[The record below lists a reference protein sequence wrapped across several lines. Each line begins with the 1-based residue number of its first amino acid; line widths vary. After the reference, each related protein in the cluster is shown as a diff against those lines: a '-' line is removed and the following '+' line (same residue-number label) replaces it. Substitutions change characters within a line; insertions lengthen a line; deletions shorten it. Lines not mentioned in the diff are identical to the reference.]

1 MTESDPLEDIRRREP
16 RYPRQAIEFVSAA
29 LHRAHEASGREGHV
43 TGRELLEAFRRLAI
57 EEFGP
62 LARTV
67 LAEWNVHGTEDVG
80 RIVFLCV
87 DAGQMGK
94 TDDDTPDDF
103 AQVYDFA
110 DAFPQALGEVRVAR
124 ASDDDEEDD
133 ESDDETDDE

>member
-1 MTESDPLEDIRRREP
+1 MTEPDPIEDIRRREP
-16 RYPRQAIEFVSAA
+16 KYPRQAIEFVSAA
-29 LHRAHEASGREGHV
+29 LHRAHETAGREGHV
-43 TGRELLEAFRRLAI
+43 SGGELLEAFRLLAI

-103 AQVYDFA
+103 RAVYDFA
-110 DAFPQALGEVRVAR
+110 AAFPEDLGDVRVVR
-124 ASDDDEEDD
+124 ASDDEDEDEED
-133 ESDDETDDE
+133 EPDDE